1 MPRSGSTQ
9 RLDPARAYKPL
20 DVGEAGVSASV
31 DALGRLV
38 AVSQGHEDHGVVTL
52 SRAPRFPDER
62 RYRAGAVRRYRRRLS
77 SRGAVAFGLRPLNGP
92 SRSGGRPAW
101 VLADA
106 IPATSFAPGRGPNV
120 ATFVPHPDDVD
131 GARGVMQV
139 VLAGA
144 GVPQLIWGGALL
156 LGRAAYPELTEAG
169 PLPTIAGRPRTVV
182 DGREVVL
189 HDRALGWAVALAGDL
204 RSPSLVQPRPEGAL
218 VEGRLRTG
226 GRAVALGLGAD
237 RPEALAAARHLA
249 SIDPDAA
256 LRAQVG
262 RWRARWSGWPEGLG
276 PLEPVVRRGLAYVL
290 GCCSVPVGDAICL
303 VTDHRILP
311 LSWTRD
317 AYFAAWA
324 LLAWHR
330 AGGPREATR
339 VVRRHLDW
347 LFEVAA
353 RPEAWWARSHLVGGQ
368 PKDRVFQLDQQ
379 LYPLLELADYV
390 ELTGDRAV
398 LDRHAGEIERVLG
411 AIEARRAPL
420 VPLYGSDENA
430 ADDRLELPYQTAN
443 QILAWRAFSRLDAL
457 GFGGGRMADLAAAI
471 RAAIHE
477 HQLVR
482 DDDGSTVYAYATD
495 LQGRAA
501 VYHDANDLPMA
512 LAPEWGFCDAQD
524 PIWRATM
531 MGAFSPAN
539 PGFFGGR
546 NGGLG
551 SRHTPAPWALGNVQ
565 ALLVGRATGDA
576 ERVAS
581 ARRALL
587 AQATWDAA
595 LPEASH
601 PRTARPISRHWFAWP
616 GAVVGATELDAAAA
630 RSRAA

>member
-1 MPRSGSTQ
+1 MRGNGLAQ
-9 RLDPARAYKPL
+9 RLDPSRAYKPL

-38 AVSQGHEDHGVVTL
+38 AVSQGHEEHGVVTL
-52 SRAPRFPDER
+52 SAIPRFPDDS
-62 RYRAGAVRRYRRRLS
+62 RYRAGAVRRYRHRLS
-77 SRGAVAFGLRPLNGP
+77 TRRAVAFGLRPLEGP
-92 SRSGGRPAW
+92 SRSGLRPAW
-101 VLADA
+101 LLADA
-106 IPATSFAPGRGPNV
+106 IPATSFAPGREPSV
-120 ATFVPHPDDVD
+120 ATFVPRPDDAD
-131 GARGVMQV
+131 GARGVIQL
-139 VLAGA
+139 VLPGA
-144 GVPQLIWGGALL
+144 TVPPLIWGGALL

-182 DGREVVL
+182 DGSEVVL

-226 GRAVALGLGAD
+226 GRVVALGLGAD

-249 SIDPDAA
+249 GVDPDAA
-256 LRAQVG
+256 LQVQLE
-262 RWRARWSGWPEGLG
+262 RWRARWSDWPEKLG

-290 GCCSVPVGDAICL
+290 GCCTVPVGEAICL

-330 AGGPREATR
+330 AGGPRETTS

-347 LFEVAA
+347 LFAVAA

-379 LYPLLELADYV
+379 LYPLLELADYI
-390 ELTGDRAV
+390 ELTHDHSV
-398 LDRHAGEIERVLG
+398 LDRHAAEIERVLG
-411 AIEARRAPL
+411 AIEARRAPHAA
-420 VPLYGSDENA
+420 LYGSDENA
-430 ADDRLELPYQTAN
+430 ADDPLELPYQTAN

-457 GFGGGRMADLAAAI
+457 GFGRGRLADLAEAI
-471 RAAIHE
+471 RRAVHE

-482 DDDGSTVYAYATD
+482 DGDGSTVYAYATD
-495 LQGRAA
+495 LKGRAT

-512 LAPEWGFCDAQD
+512 LAAKWGFCEAHD
-524 PIWRATM
+524 PVWRVTM
-531 MGAFSPAN
+531 RGAFSPAN
-539 PGFFGGR
+539 PGFFGGQ

-576 ERVAS
+576 ELIAS
-581 ARRALL
+581 AQRALL

-616 GAVVGATELDAAAA
+616 GAVVGAAELEAASTRAPAA
-630 RSRAA
+630 

>member
-1 MPRSGSTQ
+1 M
-9 RLDPARAYKPL
+9 ARP
-20 DVGEAGVSASV
+20 
-31 DALGRLV
+31 V
-38 AVSQGHEDHGVVTL
+38 AD
-52 SRAPRFPDER
+52 
-62 RYRAGAVRRYRRRLS
+62 
-77 SRGAVAFGLRPLNGP
+77 NGMN
-92 SRSGGRPAW
+92 AE
-101 VLADA
+101 
-106 IPATSFAPGRGPNV
+106 T
-120 ATFVPHPDDVD
+120 
-131 GARGVMQV
+131 
-139 VLAGA
+139 
-144 GVPQLIWGGALL
+144 
-156 LGRAAYPELTEAG
+156 AA
-169 PLPTIAGRPRTVV
+169 
-182 DGREVVL
+182 
-189 HDRALGWAVALAGDL
+189 
-204 RSPSLVQPRPEGAL
+204 
-218 VEGRLRTG
+218 
-226 GRAVALGLGAD
+226 
-237 RPEALAAARHLA
+237 
-249 SIDPDAA
+249 
-256 LRAQVG
+256 

-330 AGGPREATR
+330 AGGPGEATG

-347 LFEVAA
+347 LFDVAV

-398 LDRHAGEIERVLG
+398 LDHHAGEIKRVLG
-411 AIEARRAPL
+411 AIEARRASAA
-420 VPLYGSDENA
+420 PLYGSDENA
-430 ADDRLELPYQTAN
+430 ADDRLALPYLTAN

-457 GFGGGRMADLAAAI
+457 GFGAGRLGDLAAAI
-471 RAAIHE
+471 KRAVHQ

-482 DDDGSTVYAYATD
+482 DDDGATVYAYATD
-495 LQGRAA
+495 LQGRAT

-512 LAPEWGFCDAQD
+512 LAPQWGFCDPEDA
-524 PIWRATM
+524 IWRATM
-531 MGAFSPAN
+531 IGAFSPAN

-616 GAVVGATELDAAAA
+616 GAVVGATELEAVATRASAA
-630 RSRAA
+630 